1 MHDAR
6 AYEAET
12 DGIVVRVR
20 PSYLAGQSDP
30 DAGRWVWAYQVEIV
44 NLTGVSVQLMA
55 RRWVITD
62 ARGHV
67 EEVRGPGVIG
77 EQPTILPGESYA
89 YASGCPLGTASG
101 WIGGLPLPQVVPAT
115 LLAIAASGFLLLALR
130 RLQPGFAF
138 AGSAIPSGPGWG
150 HRLAAMAGRIGQG
163 RGLLAFERMT
173 ADASQQPFR

>member
-1 MHDAR
+1 MHDTR

-77 EQPTILPGESYA
+77 EQPTIAPGESYS

-101 WIGGLPLPQVVPAT
+101 SMVGGYAMTDANGREFEATIPAFSLDVP
-115 LLAIAASGFLLLALR
+115 GER
-130 RLQPGFAF
+130 RVLN
-138 AGSAIPSGPGWG
+138 
-150 HRLAAMAGRIGQG
+150 
-163 RGLLAFERMT
+163 
-173 ADASQQPFR
+173 

>member
-1 MHDAR
+1 MGDHGWMHDTR

-30 DAGRWVWAYQVEIV
+30 DGGRWVWAYQIEIV
-44 NLTGVSVQLMA
+44 NLSGVSVQLMA

-77 EQPTILPGESYA
+77 EQPTIQPGESYS

-101 WIGGLPLPQVVPAT
+101 SMVGGYAMT
-115 LLAIAASGFLLLALR
+115 DSTGRSFEA
-130 RLQPGFAF
+130 
-138 AGSAIPSGPGWG
+138 AIPAFSLDVPGD
-150 HRLAAMAGRIGQG
+150 RRVLN
-163 RGLLAFERMT
+163 
-173 ADASQQPFR
+173 

>member
-1 MHDAR
+1 MHDTR

-30 DAGRWVWAYQVEIV
+30 DGGRWVWAYQVEIV
-44 NLTGVSVQLMA
+44 NLSGVSVQLMA

-77 EQPTILPGESYA
+77 EQPTIQPGESYS

-101 WIGGLPLPQVVPAT
+101 SMVGGYAMT
-115 LLAIAASGFLLLALR
+115 DANGREFEA
-130 RLQPGFAF
+130 
-138 AGSAIPSGPGWG
+138 AIPAFSLDVPG
-150 HRLAAMAGRIGQG
+150 
-163 RGLLAFERMT
+163 ER
-173 ADASQQPFR
+173 RVLN